1 MKRSAFIRG
10 LLSVSAL
17 SLLGERTARAAS
29 PSVIR
34 IGVPGVGIGNRPI
47 IGGSNVATVA
57 LRGLLEEEFKAEGIK
72 IQWNFLR
79 GAGPAVNELFA
90 NGLADFGWG
99 LGDLPSSIG
108 HGGGLKTRILSAG
121 GIRQNTY
128 LAVPADSSVNSIKEL
143 RGKKVAIFK
152 GTNAQLAIAKILEG
166 NNIAEKDLRAI
177 NMDNNTARL
186 ALTTKDVD
194 AAFGNSD
201 FLSLRDQGVA
211 KIIYTTRGGDP
222 RFLKH
227 SSLIGSQSFI
237 DQYPDITQR
246 VVNKLVEASKWLS
259 DQEAAP
265 TPVYQLWAKSGT
277 QFSNYKEDFS
287 GASIKQKSSPLLDE
301 YFSSQYK
308 RAIADSK
315 RFGLIKND
323 FSFDAWIEPKFLNQS
338 LKTLKLET
346 YWQRFDAEGKPKA

>member
-1 MKRSAFIRG
+1 MKRSAFIKG

-17 SLLGERTARAAS
+17 SLLGERSARAAA

-99 LGDLPSSIG
+99 LGDLPSIIG
-108 HGGGLKTRILSAG
+108 HAGGLKTRILSAG
-121 GIRQNTY
+121 GVRQNTY
-128 LAVPADSSVNSIKEL
+128 LAAPSDSSISSIKDL
-143 RGKKVAIFK
+143 KGKKVAIFK

-166 NNIAEKDLRAI
+166 NGLSEKDIRAI

-186 ALTTKDVD
+186 ALTTKDID
-194 AAFGNSD
+194 AAFGNAD
-201 FLSLRDQGVA
+201 FLQLRDQGVA
-211 KIIYTTRGGDP
+211 KIVYTTRGGDP

-237 DQYPDITQR
+237 DQYPEITQR
-246 VVNKLVEASKWLS
+246 LVNKLVAASKWQS
-259 DQEAAP
+259 DQEASPAP
-265 TPVYQLWAKSGT
+265 VFQLWAKSGT
-277 QFSNYKEDFS
+277 QFSNYKEDFTGS
-287 GASIKQKSSPLLDE
+287 SIKVKASPLIDE
-301 YFSSQYK
+301 YFLSQYK
-308 RAIADSK
+308 RAIGDSK
-315 RFGLIKND
+315 RFGLIKNE
-323 FSFDAWIEPKFLNQS
+323 FSLEAWIEPKFLNQA
-338 LKTLKLET
+338 LKSQNLET
-346 YWQRFDAEGKPKA
+346 YWQRYDVEGKPKA

>member
-1 MKRSAFIRG
+1 MKRSAFLKG

-17 SLLGERTARAAS
+17 SLLGERKARAAA

-57 LRGLLEEEFKAEGIK
+57 LRGLLEEEFKAEGIS

-99 LGDLPSSIG
+99 LGDLPSIIG
-108 HGGGLKTRILSAG
+108 RAGGLKTRILSAG

-128 LAVPADSSVNSIKEL
+128 LAVPSDSSLSNIKEL

-166 NNIAEKDLRAI
+166 NGFAEKDIRAI
-177 NMDNNTARL
+177 NMDNNTSRL
-186 ALTTKDVD
+186 ALTTKDIE
-194 AAFGNSD
+194 ASFGNAD
-201 FLSLRDQGVA
+201 YLSLRDQGVA
-211 KIIYTTRGGDP
+211 KIIYSTRGGDA

-259 DQEAAP
+259 DQDANPAP
-265 TPVYQLWAKSGT
+265 VFQLWAKSGT

-287 GASIKQKSSPLLDE
+287 GSSIKQRSSPLIDE

-315 RFGLIKND
+315 RFGLIKNE
-323 FSFDAWIEPKFLNQS
+323 FPFDSWVEPKFLNQA
-338 LKTLKLET
+338 LKAQKLES
-346 YWQRFDAEGKPKA
+346 YWQRYDVEGKPKA

>member
-99 LGDLPSSIG
+99 LGDLPSIIG
-108 HGGGLKTRILSAG
+108 HAGGLKTRILSAG

-323 FSFDAWIEPKFLNQS
+323 FSFDAWIEPKFLNQA